1 MAGEPVA
8 ARDVAV
14 VRRRV
19 AGAAER
25 AFLRDLTGELAITVH
40 RSCTRQH
47 RTRARLRILTIFSRP
62 PHSRQ
67 TQTDRQTKYNEQIQ
81 LIQRARGE
89 GHTYGLSFASKLHS
103 EPQLLCR
110 ITGMVYMVYLV
121 LHVYAQLDKTGRF
134 FHRSVQLCDRL

>member
-14 VRRRV
+14 VWRRV

-40 RSCTRQH
+40 RSCTRPH
-47 RTRARLRILTIFSRP
+47 RTRARLRILTIFSRL

-67 TQTDRQTKYNEQIQ
+67 TQTDRRTDKIQPANTTNTKGQG
-81 LIQRARGE
+81 RGP
-89 GHTYGLSFASKLHS
+89 YVWLKL
-103 EPQLLCR
+103 
-110 ITGMVYMVYLV
+110 
-121 LHVYAQLDKTGRF
+121 
-134 FHRSVQLCDRL
+134 RL